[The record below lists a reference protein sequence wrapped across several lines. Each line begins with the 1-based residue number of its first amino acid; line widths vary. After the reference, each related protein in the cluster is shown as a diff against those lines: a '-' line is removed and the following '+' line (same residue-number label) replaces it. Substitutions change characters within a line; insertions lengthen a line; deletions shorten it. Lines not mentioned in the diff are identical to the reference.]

1 MNMHSTSSAES
12 WKTRA
17 LEATGRQE
25 WAEGLKAFDACMSMD
40 EKYNA
45 DANCLHDRAICLFH
59 LGRKEEALMGLDQAV
74 ALDPG
79 YSYRYASRAW
89 MRNACGDLLGAIED
103 YKQAI
108 ALDPEDAI
116 AHNNLGLLEEQLG
129 YRSQA
134 KKRFDIAD
142 ELAGILKERGIAW
155 EEAPPTTEAETPIPS
170 EPAVDH
176 PAAPVTSWV
185 TVLREVL
192 FTKKGRREF
201 LNFMRN
207 GFKL

>member
-1 MNMHSTSSAES
+1 MNTHSAPSAETWFS
-12 WKTRA
+12 RA
-17 LEATGRQE
+17 REASGRKAWQE
-25 WAEGLKAFDACMSMD
+25 ALAAFDACMSMD

-59 LGRKEEALMGLDQAV
+59 LGRKQEALEGLTSAV
-74 ALDPG
+74 EIDPN

-89 MRNACGDLLGAIED
+89 MRNAVGDIHGAIED
-103 YKQAI
+103 YKRAI

-134 KKRFDIAD
+134 KERFDIAD
-142 ELAGILKERGIAW
+142 ELTGILKERGISVDENVAPRDLAK
-155 EEAPPTTEAETPIPS
+155 EEVESPS
-170 EPAVDH
+170 SESES
-176 PAAPVTSWV
+176 VTSWV
-185 TVLREVL
+185 KIIREAL
-192 FTKKGRREF
+192 LTKKGRQEF
-201 LNFMRN
+201 LNFVRN